1 MSERRTRRQAALAAS
16 NDDAPI
22 ESTSTSPMNGSKDGY
37 ENAEVRAA
45 SSRTVSTTERESS
58 SSRENIFLFWP
69 NIIGYSR
76 IVLAIASL
84 YYMPLHPR
92 TCSLLYS
99 VSCLLDALDGYAARY
114 FEQSTRF
121 GAVLDMVTDRCTT
134 SCLLVFLSSAF
145 PRWAILF
152 QGLISIDFASHYMHM
167 YATLAMGGSD
177 TSHKNVDKSRSWLLN
192 LYYTNKAVLFTCC
205 AMNEAFFIGLYL
217 LSFSS
222 PLLSPQ
228 LLTTVG
234 ESKAAA
240 IQQGAQLNS
249 STLRQ
254 LFTNPYS
261 AAALEMARANKMDS
275 FWPWVITGVS
285 FPVMAIKQILNVV
298 QLIKASRWLAEGD
311 VAARR
316 AAGFPKKQKKDRKS
330 A

>member
-1 MSERRTRRQAALAAS
+1 MSERRTRRQAALAAAAAA
-16 NDDAPI
+16 DDTAAKPNQDETI
-22 ESTSTSPMNGSKDGY
+22 MNGNSNENDNGEAVVPSDSKID
-37 ENAEVRAA
+37 
-45 SSRTVSTTERESS
+45 SSP
-58 SSRENIFLFWP
+58 RENIFIFWP

-99 VSCLLDALDGYAARY
+99 ISCLLDALDGYAARY
-114 FEQSTRF
+114 FQQSTKF

-145 PRWAILF
+145 PRWAIVF

-167 YATLAMGGSD
+167 YATLAMAGSD
-177 TSHKNVDKSRSWLLN
+177 TSHKSVDKSRSWLLN
-192 LYYTNKAVLFTCC
+192 LYYTNKTVLFLCC
-205 AMNEAFFIGLYL
+205 ALNELFFIALYL

-228 LLTTVG
+228 LLEPLG
-234 ESKAAA
+234 EHKAAA
-240 IQQGAQLNS
+240 IQTGAQVNS
-249 STLRQ
+249 SVLRQ

-261 AAALEMARANKMDS
+261 AGALEMARANKMDS
-275 FWPWVITGVS
+275 TFPWILAGIS
-285 FPVMAIKQILNVV
+285 APVMALKQFLNVLQMV
-298 QLIKASRWLAEGD
+298 KASRWLAEGD
-311 VAARR
+311 VDARR
-316 AAGFPKKQKKDRKS
+316 KAGLPKKKRTKK